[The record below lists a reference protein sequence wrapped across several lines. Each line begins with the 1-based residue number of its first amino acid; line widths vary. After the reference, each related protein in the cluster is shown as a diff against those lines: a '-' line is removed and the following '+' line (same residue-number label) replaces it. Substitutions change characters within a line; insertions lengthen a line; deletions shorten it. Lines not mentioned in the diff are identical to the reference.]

1 MQSSEPKQPRTAEE
15 KAKLADYMRSYR
27 KRKKLATAPA
37 IAIGS
42 DMGTP
47 DAGSSPVA
55 AHLGPHGYPAD

>member
-1 MQSSEPKQPRTAEE
+1 
-15 KAKLADYMRSYR
+15 LADYMRSYR

-47 DAGSSPVA
+47 DAGSSPTSPPDA
-55 AHLGPHGYPAD
+55 I

>member
-1 MQSSEPKQPRTAEE
+1 
-15 KAKLADYMRSYR
+15 MRSYR

-47 DAGSSPVA
+47 AAGSSIPDT
-55 AHLGPHGYPAD
+55 HTSPGN

>member
-1 MQSSEPKQPRTAEE
+1 MNQDHSAAEVNSTDST
-15 KAKLADYMRSYR
+15 KRDKWNAYMRDYR

-47 DAGSSPVA
+47 EPA
-55 AHLGPHGYPAD
+55 APEEQSIG